1 MYGLYV
7 CSSSL
12 TCFCHFLRRSQEE
25 DGGGGSSSG
34 FNVVVVLKVES
45 RVALHWRHI
54 DKAMASS
61 TSSRLASSSSSSV
74 TAASRAATTAAASDD
89 IYDFSGV
96 ANDLAILR
104 SQLLTTLSIQASSG
118 QPHHHQLKNSS
129 TGSTGAHASAFMT
142 TAMAT
147 CKTIKEAPDEAEDD
161 EEWYPPSPPVYDVTE
176 KLIEVNRE
184 LQEDPTSSQ
193 HFAGKL
199 RWKPD
204 DNLVQIKWLYS
215 NDCDHSGFISD
226 GTEEEVSSSDE
237 CDGGGNGNRGG
248 GGLAAGLAAQL
259 ASELGARLCFTSS
272 SSLYPPLPT
281 IEDVTGADSGG
292 CSQLGSVVSH
302 AEIMADYDEDF
313 EEPESLGHEDCIVSP
328 MKDNDI
334 LTQISLSQP
343 EAEEVSISSSSSE
356 SCRTVTTIRI
366 SRKDY
371 SNSKETN
378 NNIHDQQQRLQRPK
392 MANNQPRHRTSSND
406 RALMSSSV
414 SQTSELIKSSSSSSS
429 LSNNPT
435 KPRHHHQQRQRSSS
449 LPKSH
454 SIVSNS
460 SSPYSYN
467 NSSSERGNNQ
477 QQLQLRKMQK
487 VNHATIQANNN
498 NNSCSS
504 SEEGSTSRP
513 STVSSS
519 PRALPSLQHTSGT
532 SVHHLPTT
540 NTTTRPPPPPSNKQH
555 QSACSGGGSNSSSS
569 ASVLAASSVSRKPP
583 TAESRAKTKSSVY
596 LNGNTPTS
604 SSSNSTIPNSTGAIP
619 PTHNSLRRPTTASGR
634 LQSRRTSI
642 PPLHRKTS
650 RNSLSSNSSVSSQ
663 TTEDSLSS
671 NGLLIRGCG
680 GGRPLVHHRHPSVV
694 ADVMSPVDES
704 PYFLQWKLRK
714 REEKK
719 LRARRSYLEQQM
731 RRPY

>member
-7 CSSSL
+7 RSSSL

-25 DGGGGSSSG
+25 GGGSSSG
-34 FNVVVVLKVES
+34 FNVVVLKVESS
-45 RVALHWRHI
+45 RVALHWRRI

-61 TSSRLASSSSSSV
+61 TSSRLASSSSSSSV
-74 TAASRAATTAAASDD
+74 TAAASRAATTAAASDD

-118 QPHHHQLKNSS
+118 QQPHHHQLKNTS

-237 CDGGGNGNRGG
+237 CDGGGNGSRG

-281 IEDVTGADSGG
+281 IEDVTGADSVG

-313 EEPESLGHEDCIVSP
+313 EEPESLGHEDSIVSP

-371 SNSKETN
+371 NNSKETN

-406 RALMSSSV
+406 RAVMSSSV
-414 SQTSELIKSSSSSSS
+414 SQTSELIKSSSSS

-532 SVHHLPTT
+532 SV
-540 NTTTRPPPPPSNKQH
+540 TTRPPPPPSNKQH
-555 QSACSGGGSNSSSS
+555 QSACSGGGGSNSSSS

-604 SSSNSTIPNSTGAIP
+604 SSSSSSTIPNSTGAIP

-694 ADVMSPVDES
+694 ADVMSSPVDES

>member
-7 CSSSL
+7 RSSSL

-25 DGGGGSSSG
+25 GGGSSSG
-34 FNVVVVLKVES
+34 FNVVVLKVESS
-45 RVALHWRHI
+45 RVALHWRRI

-61 TSSRLASSSSSSV
+61 TSSRLASSSSSSSV
-74 TAASRAATTAAASDD
+74 TAAASRAATTAAASDD

-118 QPHHHQLKNSS
+118 QQPHHHQLKNTS

-237 CDGGGNGNRGG
+237 CDGGGNGSRG

-281 IEDVTGADSGG
+281 IEDVTGADSVG
-292 CSQLGSVVSH
+292 CSQLGSGVSH

-313 EEPESLGHEDCIVSP
+313 EEPESLGHEDSIVSP

-366 SRKDY
+366 SRKDF
-371 SNSKETN
+371 NSKETN
-378 NNIHDQQQRLQRPK
+378 NNIQENQRLQRPK
-392 MANNQPRHRTSSND
+392 M
-406 RALMSSSV
+406 
-414 SQTSELIKSSSSSSS
+414 
-429 LSNNPT
+429 
-435 KPRHHHQQRQRSSS
+435 
-449 LPKSH
+449 
-454 SIVSNS
+454 
-460 SSPYSYN
+460 
-467 NSSSERGNNQ
+467 
-477 QQLQLRKMQK
+477 
-487 VNHATIQANNN
+487 VN
-498 NNSCSS
+498 
-504 SEEGSTSRP
+504 
-513 STVSSS
+513 
-519 PRALPSLQHTSGT
+519 
-532 SVHHLPTT
+532 
-540 NTTTRPPPPPSNKQH
+540 
-555 QSACSGGGSNSSSS
+555 
-569 ASVLAASSVSRKPP
+569 
-583 TAESRAKTKSSVY
+583 
-596 LNGNTPTS
+596 
-604 SSSNSTIPNSTGAIP
+604 
-619 PTHNSLRRPTTASGR
+619 
-634 LQSRRTSI
+634 
-642 PPLHRKTS
+642 
-650 RNSLSSNSSVSSQ
+650 
-663 TTEDSLSS
+663 
-671 NGLLIRGCG
+671 
-680 GGRPLVHHRHPSVV
+680 
-694 ADVMSPVDES
+694 
-704 PYFLQWKLRK
+704 
-714 REEKK
+714 
-719 LRARRSYLEQQM
+719 
-731 RRPY
+731 